1 MIRNIST
8 RDKKLLLILLGLVV
22 FALGYLLVFRPQM
35 DKASELQTANIPLK
49 QKLAELEDIEAN
61 QSYYVSETE
70 KYNAQVADYQA
81 MFPAEVRE
89 EDGILLARRMEN
101 KLGMWAHS
109 LGFQTNQ
116 FVASLEASGSGEQ
129 NSTDE
134 GTLSEQANETTQEQ
148 INDIEGTA
156 DTQTDTA
163 AVTDVNPDDVALYRS
178 QNTIEFNGSYQ
189 NLKDV
194 VDLLAAESGRTTI
207 ESVDISF
214 STSTGD
220 LGGTMVVNMYSMT
233 GTGRTYT
240 KPDASVVRFGNRNL
254 FGTISGSSKAK
265 FGDAA
270 GDAASDSATSD
281 TTEDT
286 DETAQTGTDS
296 GRTATG
302 TEDTATDNT
311 TAGTT
316 R

>member
-70 KYNAQVADYQA
+70 KYNAKVADYQA

-116 FVASLEASGSGEQ
+116 FVASLETSGSGEQ

-148 INDIEGTA
+148 INNIEGTA

-254 FGTISGSSKAK
+254 FGTISGSTKAK
-265 FGDAA
+265 SGDAA
-270 GDAASDSATSD
+270 DDTASDSDASD

-286 DETAQTGTDS
+286 DEAARTGTDS

-302 TEDTATDNT
+302 TEDPATDNT

>member
-70 KYNAQVADYQA
+70 KYNAKVADYQA

-116 FVASLEASGSGEQ
+116 FVASLETSGSGEQ

-156 DTQTDTA
+156 DTQTDTV

-265 FGDAA
+265 SGDAT
-270 GDAASDSATSD
+270 DDTVSDSDASD